1 MSASPETRAARKT
14 RGGFACCSRRATHTQ
29 SEAGDVQTDPLSPIK
44 PEEAAEA
51 TVLVVEAVIAEEGEA
66 TVDVE
71 PEDATPDVSR
81 ASTPV
86 SAASTVSFAEHA
98 GLERSPR
105 REGSSLDG
113 LKTGDV
119 FDEDVSVDATDDDD
133 DDEKRKTRAVAA
145 ALASS
150 IMAEADDAFLS
161 DDLDVTDTSDV
172 AARDRD
178 VASDVSFCSGL
189 ENEERVTFED
199 ANAVEKIKNAD
210 ETTPLLRTNAAN
222 GDARVDA
229 DAVDPEKADLAM
241 SAAVSSTSEDEKA
254 LLVSVHGVAKRRRDA
269 RMNDSASFAE
279 GRSREKK
286 KGGFF
291 ARNFSAKSAVLAAT
305 TFAVCAACTAGVLTL
320 RFATP
325 RATVVVGPDAEA
337 LAASENLSPPSRATK
352 RSGAREE
359 AKKHAPSSAKT
370 DIKSAAA
377 KTRASKTSRRDGKKH
392 ASKSSSKSSSSSSP
406 PSAKRTAH
414 VARDADADDDVSSLG
429 LLPRGPGPVACVSAL
444 GEARHGVH
452 MQVDPD
458 AAGSSGGAACKR
470 CYLKGTPAETQKGSM
485 GWCRSSVCERLK
497 LENSLCAPDDKE
509 PLASERER
517 GTSDPPRRTTRRH
530 GPSGS
535 AAGPSDVHE
544 VHEHSSDGFGAKREK
559 SGSSSRGRARRVGG
573 VLPSDDFETFS
584 FAASETSTT
593 ARSEDDDETA
603 SETTETSF
611 VPRRVG
617 RCVAEPGDADFGRYV
632 WEDPSCGSNKKHSGP
647 GCVDLGTHHCRFC
660 VAEVRDGNDAGELGS
675 SENRLAT
682 CPRDVCDVHN
692 LFWELCEET

>member
-66 TVDVE
+66 TDVE

-86 SAASTVSFAEHA
+86 SAASTVSFAERA
-98 GLERSPR
+98 GFEPR
-105 REGSSLDG
+105 REGSSVDG
-113 LKTGDV
+113 ERFPNDV

-133 DDEKRKTRAVAA
+133 EKRNTRAVAV

-150 IMAEADDAFLS
+150 IMAEADDAS
-161 DDLDVTDTSDV
+161 DDLDITDTSDV

-178 VASDVSFCSGL
+178 VDSDVLF
-189 ENEERVTFED
+189 ENEGFDTEERVTLED
-199 ANAVEKIKNAD
+199 AADGNTRRTRAD
-210 ETTPLLRTNAAN
+210 ETTPLLKTNASS
-222 GDARVDA
+222 GDAE
-229 DAVDPEKADLAM
+229 DPVE
-241 SAAVSSTSEDEKA
+241 SAAVCSTSEDEKA

-269 RMNDSASFAE
+269 RMNDAASVAE
-279 GRSREKK
+279 GRSRGKK

-337 LAASENLSPPSRATK
+337 LAASESLPPPSRAAK
-352 RSGAREE
+352 KSGAREE
-359 AKKHAPSSAKT
+359 AKKHERAPSSSKT
-370 DIKSAAA
+370 ERKSAAA
-377 KTRASKTSRRDGKKH
+377 KTRASKTSPAPDTKTRHDGKKH
-392 ASKSSSKSSSSSSP
+392 TSKSSSKSSSSTSP

-414 VARDADADDDVSSLG
+414 VARDADADDETPSLG
-429 LLPRGPGPVACVSAL
+429 LLPRGPVECVSGL

-452 MQVDPD
+452 MQADLG
-458 AAGSSGGAACKR
+458 AAGSSGVAKNACQR

-485 GWCRSSVCERLK
+485 GWCRASVCERLK
-497 LENSLCAPDDKE
+497 IEGCAPDDKE
-509 PLASERER
+509 SSASDLER
-517 GTSDPPRRTTRRH
+517 GMSDLPRRTTRRH

-535 AAGPSDVHE
+535 VATASD
-544 VHEHSSDGFGAKREK
+544 VHEHSSPSSDAFGAKREK
-559 SGSSSRGRARRVGG
+559 SGNSHRGGARNSRGGL
-573 VLPSDDFETFS
+573 LPSDDPETT
-584 FAASETSTT
+584 AAEIETSTT
-593 ARSEDDDETA
+593 ARSEDDDDA
-603 SETTETSF
+603 QSETTSS

-632 WEDPSCGSNKKHSGP
+632 WEDPSCGPKHKHSGP

-675 SENRLAT
+675 AESRLAT

-692 LFWELCEET
+692 LFWELCEES

>member
-66 TVDVE
+66 TDVE

-86 SAASTVSFAEHA
+86 SAASTVSFADRA
-98 GLERSPR
+98 GFEPR
-105 REGSSLDG
+105 REGSSVDG
-113 LKTGDV
+113 ERFPGDV

-133 DDEKRKTRAVAA
+133 DKRQTRAVAV

-150 IMAEADDAFLS
+150 IMAEADDAS
-161 DDLDVTDTSDV
+161 DDLDITDTSDV

-178 VASDVSFCSGL
+178 VDSDVSF
-189 ENEERVTFED
+189 ENEGFDTEERVTLED
-199 ANAVEKIKNAD
+199 AVDGNTKRTRAD
-210 ETTPLLRTNAAN
+210 ETTPLLKTNASS
-222 GDARVDA
+222 GDAE
-229 DAVDPEKADLAM
+229 DPVE

-269 RMNDSASFAE
+269 RMNDAASVAE
-279 GRSREKK
+279 GRSRGKK
-286 KGGFF
+286 KNSFF

-305 TFAVCAACTAGVLTL
+305 TFAMCAACTAGVLTL

-337 LAASENLSPPSRATK
+337 LAASESLSPPSRAAK
-352 RSGAREE
+352 KSGAREE
-359 AKKHAPSSAKT
+359 AKRHAPSSART
-370 DIKSAAA
+370 ERKSAAA
-377 KTRASKTSRRDGKKH
+377 KTRASKTSPAPERKTRHDGKKH
-392 ASKSSSKSSSSSSP
+392 TSKSSSKSSSSTSP

-414 VARDADADDDVSSLG
+414 VARDADADDETPALG
-429 LLPRGPGPVACVSAL
+429 LLPRGPVECVSAL
-444 GEARHGVH
+444 SEARHGVH
-452 MQVDPD
+452 MQADLG
-458 AAGSSGGAACKR
+458 AAGSGGGAKNACQR

-485 GWCRSSVCERLK
+485 GWCRASVCERLK
-497 LENSLCAPDDKE
+497 IEGCAPDDKE
-509 PLASERER
+509 SSASDLER
-517 GTSDPPRRTTRRH
+517 GTSDLPRRTTRRH

-535 AAGPSDVHE
+535 VAVTSD
-544 VHEHSSDGFGAKREK
+544 VHEHSSPSSDAFGAKREK
-559 SGSSSRGRARRVGG
+559 SGNSHRGGARNSRGGL
-573 VLPSDDFETFS
+573 LPSDDPETI
-584 FAASETSTT
+584 AAEIETSTT
-593 ARSEDDDETA
+593 ARSEDDDDA
-603 SETTETSF
+603 QSETTSS

-632 WEDPSCGSNKKHSGP
+632 WEDPSCGPKHKHSGP

-675 SENRLAT
+675 AESRLAT

-692 LFWELCEET
+692 LFWELCEES

>member
-1 MSASPETRAARKT
+1 MSASPETRAAKKT

-66 TVDVE
+66 TDVE

-86 SAASTVSFAEHA
+86 SAASTVSFADRA
-98 GLERSPR
+98 GFEPR
-105 REGSSLDG
+105 REGSSVDG
-113 LKTGDV
+113 ERFPGDV

-133 DDEKRKTRAVAA
+133 EKRQTRAVAV

-150 IMAEADDAFLS
+150 IMAEADDAS

-178 VASDVSFCSGL
+178 VDSDVSFENEGF
-189 ENEERVTFED
+189 ENEERVTLED
-199 ANAVEKIKNAD
+199 AVDRNTKRTRAD
-210 ETTPLLRTNAAN
+210 ETTPLLKTNASS
-222 GDARVDA
+222 GDAE
-229 DAVDPEKADLAM
+229 DPVE

-269 RMNDSASFAE
+269 RMNDSASVAE
-279 GRSREKK
+279 GRSRGKK
-286 KGGFF
+286 KNSFF

-337 LAASENLSPPSRATK
+337 LAASESLPPPSRAAK
-352 RSGAREE
+352 KSGAREE
-359 AKKHAPSSAKT
+359 AKKHERAPSSSKT
-370 DIKSAAA
+370 ERKSAAA
-377 KTRASKTSRRDGKKH
+377 KTRASKTSPAPERKTRHAGKKH
-392 ASKSSSKSSSSSSP
+392 TSKSSSKSSSSTSP

-414 VARDADADDDVSSLG
+414 VARDADADDETASLG
-429 LLPRGPGPVACVSAL
+429 LLPRGPVECVSAL

-452 MQVDPD
+452 MQADLG
-458 AAGSSGGAACKR
+458 AAGSIGGATNACQR

-485 GWCRSSVCERLK
+485 GWCRASVCERLK
-497 LENSLCAPDDKE
+497 IEGCAPDDE
-509 PLASERER
+509 ESAASDSER
-517 GTSDPPRRTTRRH
+517 GTSDLPRRTTRRH

-535 AAGPSDVHE
+535 VATASDVHE
-544 VHEHSSDGFGAKREK
+544 RSSPSSDAFGAKREK
-559 SGSSSRGRARRVGG
+559 SGKSRRGGARNSRGGL
-573 VLPSDDFETFS
+573 LPSDDPETT
-584 FAASETSTT
+584 AAEIETSTT
-593 ARSEDDDETA
+593 ARSEDDLSDAE
-603 SETTETSF
+603 SETTSS

-632 WEDPSCGSNKKHSGP
+632 WEDPSCGPKHKHSGP

-675 SENRLAT
+675 AESRLAT

-692 LFWELCEET
+692 LFWELCEES

>member
-66 TVDVE
+66 TDVE

-86 SAASTVSFAEHA
+86 SAASTVSFAERA
-98 GLERSPR
+98 GFEPR

-113 LKTGDV
+113 ERFPGDV

-133 DDEKRKTRAVAA
+133 EKRRTRAVAV

-150 IMAEADDAFLS
+150 IMAEADDAS

-178 VASDVSFCSGL
+178 VDSDVSFENEGF
-189 ENEERVTFED
+189 ENEERVTLED
-199 ANAVEKIKNAD
+199 AVDGNTKRTRAD
-210 ETTPLLRTNAAN
+210 ETTPLLKTNASS
-222 GDARVDA
+222 GDAE
-229 DAVDPEKADLAM
+229 DPVE

-269 RMNDSASFAE
+269 RMNDAASVAE
-279 GRSREKK
+279 GRSRGKK
-286 KGGFF
+286 KNSFF

-337 LAASENLSPPSRATK
+337 LAASESLPPPSRAAK
-352 RSGAREE
+352 KSGAREE
-359 AKKHAPSSAKT
+359 AKKHERAPSSSKT
-370 DIKSAAA
+370 ERKSAAA
-377 KTRASKTSRRDGKKH
+377 KTRASKTSPAPERKTRHDGKKH
-392 ASKSSSKSSSSSSP
+392 TSKSSSKSSSSTSP

-414 VARDADADDDVSSLG
+414 VARDADADDETPSLG
-429 LLPRGPGPVACVSAL
+429 LLPRGPVECVSAL

-452 MQVDPD
+452 MQADLG
-458 AAGSSGGAACKR
+458 AAGSIGGAKNACQR

-485 GWCRSSVCERLK
+485 GWCRASVCERLK
-497 LENSLCAPDDKE
+497 IEGCAPDDKE
-509 PLASERER
+509 SSASDLER
-517 GTSDPPRRTTRRH
+517 GTSDLPRRTTRRH

-535 AAGPSDVHE
+535 VATASD
-544 VHEHSSDGFGAKREK
+544 VHEHSSPSSDAFGAKREK
-559 SGSSSRGRARRVGG
+559 SGNSRRGGARNSRGGL
-573 VLPSDDFETFS
+573 LPSDDPETT
-584 FAASETSTT
+584 AAEIETSTT
-593 ARSEDDDETA
+593 ARSEDDLSDAE
-603 SETTETSF
+603 SETTSS

-632 WEDPSCGSNKKHSGP
+632 WEDPSCGPKHKHSGP

-675 SENRLAT
+675 AESRLAT

-692 LFWELCEET
+692 LFWELCEES

>member
-1 MSASPETRAARKT
+1 
-14 RGGFACCSRRATHTQ
+14 
-29 SEAGDVQTDPLSPIK
+29 
-44 PEEAAEA
+44 
-51 TVLVVEAVIAEEGEA
+51 VLVVEAVIAEEGEA
-66 TVDVE
+66 TDVE

-86 SAASTVSFAEHA
+86 SAASTAFFAERA
-98 GLERSPR
+98 GFEPR
-105 REGSSLDG
+105 REGSSVDG
-113 LKTGDV
+113 ERFPGDV

-133 DDEKRKTRAVAA
+133 EKRQTRAVAV

-150 IMAEADDAFLS
+150 IMAEADDAS

-178 VASDVSFCSGL
+178 VDSDVSFENEGF
-189 ENEERVTFED
+189 ENEERVTLED
-199 ANAVEKIKNAD
+199 AVDGNTKRTRAD
-210 ETTPLLRTNAAN
+210 ETTPLLKTNASS
-222 GDARVDA
+222 GDAE
-229 DAVDPEKADLAM
+229 DPVE

-269 RMNDSASFAE
+269 RMNDSASVAE
-279 GRSREKK
+279 GRSRGKK
-286 KGGFF
+286 KNSFF

-337 LAASENLSPPSRATK
+337 LAASESLPPPSRAAK
-352 RSGAREE
+352 KSGAREE
-359 AKKHAPSSAKT
+359 AKKHERAPSSSKT
-370 DIKSAAA
+370 ERKSAAA
-377 KTRASKTSRRDGKKH
+377 KTRASKTSPAPERKTRHDGKKH
-392 ASKSSSKSSSSSSP
+392 TSKSSSKSSSSTSP

-414 VARDADADDDVSSLG
+414 VARDADADDETASLG
-429 LLPRGPGPVACVSAL
+429 LLPRGPVECVSAL

-452 MQVDPD
+452 MQADLG
-458 AAGSSGGAACKR
+458 AAGSIGGATNACQR

-485 GWCRSSVCERLK
+485 GWCRASVCERLK
-497 LENSLCAPDDKE
+497 IEGCAPDDKE
-509 PLASERER
+509 SSASDSER
-517 GTSDPPRRTTRRH
+517 GTSDLPRRTTRRH

-535 AAGPSDVHE
+535 VATASDVR
-544 VHEHSSDGFGAKREK
+544 EHSSPSSDAFGAKREK
-559 SGSSSRGRARRVGG
+559 SGNSRRGGARNSRGGL
-573 VLPSDDFETFS
+573 LPSDDPETT
-584 FAASETSTT
+584 AAEIETSTT
-593 ARSEDDDETA
+593 ARSEDDLSDAE
-603 SETTETSF
+603 SETTSS

-632 WEDPSCGSNKKHSGP
+632 WEDPSCGPKHKHSGP

-675 SENRLAT
+675 AESRLAT

-692 LFWELCEET
+692 LFWELCEES